1 MKPKG
6 NAMPDLSSQI
16 ETLYRVI
23 CQSEPVSSI
32 GPQHGSP
39 LLSEDSAALRERR
52 AQQDSRW
59 SVSCRFYCLWFSL
72 PLSIWLTSGWIGLLF
87 YWQVLS
93 GAACLL
99 ERLTGKQKP
108 ARASV
113 QSSDGDAICSPIEA

>member
-1 MKPKG
+1 
-6 NAMPDLSSQI
+6 MPDLSSQI

-23 CQSEPVSSI
+23 CQSGPASSA
-32 GPQHGSP
+32 GLQRGANFPSQ
-39 LLSEDSAALRERR
+39 DSALHSGRTP
-52 AQQDSRW
+52 QDSRW

-99 ERLTGKQKP
+99 ERLSGKRKP
-108 ARASV
+108 ALASV